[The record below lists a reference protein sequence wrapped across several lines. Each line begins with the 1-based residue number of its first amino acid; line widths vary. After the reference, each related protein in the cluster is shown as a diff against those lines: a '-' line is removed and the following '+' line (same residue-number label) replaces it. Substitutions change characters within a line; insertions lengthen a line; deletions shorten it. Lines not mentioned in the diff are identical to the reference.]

1 MQEVQEDKFRI
12 LVVDDE
18 KSIQEM
24 LSRHFRFLG
33 YDVVTANNGK
43 EALEIMEKKRCDV
56 VISDIMMP
64 VMDGVEL
71 IRQVRKQH
79 PMAHVIMIT
88 GYVTMENVL
97 ACMRHGADTCIY
109 KPFTD
114 LKELEDAVTR
124 AIERLT
130 HWQEKLK
137 SLLKMKK

>member
-1 MQEVQEDKFRI
+1 MTVEDKFRV

-18 KSIQEM
+18 KNIQEM

-33 YDVVTANNGK
+33 FDVITANNGK
-43 EALEIMEKKRCDV
+43 EALEVMDKQRCDV
-56 VISDIMMP
+56 VISDIKMP

-71 IRQVRKQH
+71 IRQVHKQY
-79 PMAHVIMIT
+79 PMTHVIMIT

-109 KPFTD
+109 KPLTD
-114 LKELEDAVTR
+114 LKELEDAVQR
-124 AIERLT
+124 AVDHLK

-137 SLLKMKK
+137 SLLKMKR